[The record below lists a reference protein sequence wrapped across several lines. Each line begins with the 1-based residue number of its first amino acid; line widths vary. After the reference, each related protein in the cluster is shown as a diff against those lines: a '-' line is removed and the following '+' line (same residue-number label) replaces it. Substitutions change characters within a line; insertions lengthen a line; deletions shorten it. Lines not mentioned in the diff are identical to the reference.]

1 MRIAFSL
8 IVIPRSRSSSI
19 LHLARLYGSGD
30 LEEPIGKRRLAVV
43 DVRDDRE
50 VSNPLLI

>member
-1 MRIAFSL
+1 M
-8 IVIPRSRSSSI
+8 PRSRSSSI
-19 LHLARLYGSGD
+19 ESSTCAFI